1 MSNITTI
8 EPITV
13 STVPVAS
20 TAARDPKPKRSST
33 YGGSYLPADVARDLI
48 QYYIKAPAVEMAAF
62 CKCETTI
69 PRSSFQRHFNA
80 SGLSVLKAQ
89 DKPIEVARAAAA
101 AYARVLAISK
111 KKRTVKAAALNRY
124 LTEQEEL
131 SLVQLIRLM
140 ASMGHGVTKP
150 DVLSLID
157 EYVNLEEDERDSVE
171 VSEKLLRGLFARH
184 KDLIKLVSSG
194 SLDPARARKAT
205 KETRDNVFFKM
216 DAYIRSLHAMGK
228 IPWKSF
234 SEVPNDVIYN
244 MDEVGNDT
252 TKRRSKVI
260 ADVTTMTRMFQ
271 LTPEGDGKIN
281 MHITACI
288 TSRADGK
295 LPG

>member
-1 MSNITTI
+1 MSNITI

-13 STVPVAS
+13 STVPVSS
-20 TAARDPKPKRSST
+20 TASCDPKPKRTT
-33 YGGSYLPADVARDLI
+33 YGGSYAPADIARDLVH
-48 QYYIKAPAVEMAAF
+48 YYEKAPAVEMAAF

-69 PRSSFQRHFNA
+69 PRSSFICHFNA
-80 SGLSVLKAQ
+80 SGLSLLKKQ

-101 AYARVLAISK
+101 AYARVLAIGK
-111 KKRTVKAAALNRY
+111 KKRTVKAATLNRY
-124 LTEQEEL
+124 LTAEEEEL
-131 SLVQLIRLM
+131 SLVQLICLTM
-140 ASMGHGVTKP
+140 ASMGHSVTKP

-157 EYVNLEEDERDSVE
+157 KYVNLEEDERDSVE
-171 VSEKLLRGLFARH
+171 VSEKVLRGLFSRH

-216 DAYIRSLHAMGK
+216 DAYIRSLNAMGK

-271 LTPEGDGKIN
+271 LTPEGDGKMN

-288 TSRADGK
+288 TTRADGK